1 MEFIMYKIICND
13 LNITDCYVGHTS
25 NFRTRRNKHKY
36 DCNNENSKNY
46 NFKLYQF
53 IRSNDG
59 WNNWSMI
66 EIEKFKCNVNY
77 EAYKRERFYCEL
89 LNATL
94 NVKIPSRTK
103 LEYSEIHKEQVK
115 KYHLQNK
122 DKIKEQRK
130 QYHKDYYLK
139 TILLKKQQINQLK
152 IENLELEIDE
162 LEIEFLELLK

>member
-13 LNITDCYVGHTS
+13 INITDCYVGHTID
-25 NFRTRRNKHKY
+25 FIGRRNKHKY
-36 DCNNENSKNY
+36 DCNNKNSKNF
-46 NFKLYQF
+46 NFKVYQF
-53 IRSNDG
+53 IRSKDG

-66 EIEKFKCNVNY
+66 EIENFKCNDNY

-103 LEYSEIHKEQVK
+103 LQYSEIHKEQMK
-115 KYHLQNK
+115 EYWMKNK

-130 QYHKDYYLK
+130 DYHKEYYQKKL
-139 TILLKKQQINQLK
+139 LLKKQQIKQLEIEK
-152 IENLELEIDE
+152 IKLEIDE
-162 LEIEFLELLK
+162 LEIEFIKALK